1 MLKRIMRFGFR
12 CIAGVVAM
20 ASLIAWYYYGC
31 QPIPKF
37 CGTIAAQMDA
47 TRGRYKQ
54 LRYGLPFPWSAI
66 YAQSL
71 RKRYGVETEA
81 VAGCDV
87 SPFIRRYVA
96 AYDKV
101 SEAAVNKRFGH
112 DVFKEVRNEAQS
124 DWTREHR

>member
-1 MLKRIMRFGFR
+1 MEAMLKRIVRFGFR
-12 CIAGVVAM
+12 FVAGFVAT
-20 ASLIAWYYYGC
+20 ALLIAWYLYGC
-31 QPIPKF
+31 QPIPKV
-37 CGTIAAQMDA
+37 CGTIAAQIDL

-54 LRYGLPFPWSAI
+54 LRYGLPFPWSAS

-71 RKRYGVETEA
+71 RRRYGVKTEA

-112 DVFKEVRNEAQS
+112 DVFKEVRSEAAS
-124 DWTREHR
+124 